1 MLYTGSADSTIKFW
15 QLGEGGQTEET
26 KKIQN
31 KKAMKVADLLF
42 HSD

>member
-15 QLGEGGQTEET
+15 QLGEGQAEE
-26 KKIQN
+26 KNKIQN
-31 KKAMKVADLLF
+31 KKVMKVADLLF

>member
-1 MLYTGSADSTIKFW
+1 MLYTGSADGTVKFW
-15 QLGEGGQTEET
+15 NLMDGQAEEQ

-31 KKAMKVADLLF
+31 KKGMKVADLLF